1 MQQARGRQQ
10 ARRRQSSNH
19 SLNKEPLMSRPNQ
32 RRGLPPIAAM
42 LAFAFLTLCHAPA
55 SAQRIEA
62 REYHLTNGMQVL
74 MVERHET
81 PTVMGAIVARVGSAN
96 EITGI
101 TGISHL
107 FEHMMFKGTKTIGT
121 KDIDRDLAIMAQ
133 LDSLRALMRAEE
145 RVMREQ
151 LRRGGIEDML
161 APEAK
166 TERYRE
172 LEKSYDALVLEQRDL
187 ILKDQLDELYTQ
199 AGGSFMN
206 AMTSEDMTVYFVRL
220 PSNKLELFMWLE
232 SDRFMDPVFREFYS
246 ERDVVREE
254 RRLSLESTP
263 TGLIEEDF
271 ASMFWKSSSYHWEV
285 LGWASDLYS
294 ITREQ
299 AQTYYDT
306 YYAPNNLTMI
316 LVGDLNPDETIK
328 MVRQYFERIP
338 RGTTD
343 PPDVVTLEERQY
355 GEKRMISEAECSP
368 QAEIWYHTVA
378 WKHPDSYA
386 LEVLGGIMGGKTGRL
401 YKKLVEEKGLAK
413 GSVPGGR
420 RMMPGADNL
429 AVAADQD
436 SRKYAGAFQI
446 SAEGVSG
453 VRAED
458 LESAIYEVINDLKAS
473 PVPAEEL
480 QKVKN
485 QLRVRKIRFM
495 DMMGG
500 LGIMFQ
506 ISQNA
511 GMGDWAEVNNN
522 PEMCDLVTAEDVQ
535 RVANRYLANE
545 QRNVLIIDSKN
556 APAGETPD
564 AQDPRMAQAVQ
575 MIKSMTD
582 TAQLEQ
588 MITMVSMRLDSVDDP
603 ARKAQM
609 ENMIK
614 IATAR
619 LEELKAA
626 EKNAKQ

>member
-1 MQQARGRQQ
+1 
-10 ARRRQSSNH
+10 
-19 SLNKEPLMSRPNQ
+19 MSRPSQ
-32 RRGLPPIAAM
+32 RRGMPYLAAM
-42 LAFAFLTLCHAPA
+42 VAFALLPLSVIPA
-55 SAQRIEA
+55 GAQNIEA
-62 REYHLTNGMQVL
+62 REYQLANGMQVL

-121 KDIDRDLAIMAQ
+121 KDINRDLAIMAQ
-133 LDSLRALMRAEE
+133 LDSLRALMREEE
-145 RVMREQ
+145 RVMREE
-151 LRRGGIEDML
+151 LRRGVISDML
-161 APEAK
+161 DPEAR

-172 LEKSYDALVLEQRDL
+172 LEKTYDALVLEQREL
-187 ILKDQLDELYTQ
+187 IIKDQLDELYTK

-232 SDRFMDPVFREFYS
+232 SDRFMNPVFREFYS

-271 ASMFWKSSSYHWEV
+271 ESMFWKSSPYHWEV
-285 LGWASDLYS
+285 LGWPSDLYS

-299 AQTYYDT
+299 AQAYYDT

-316 LVGDLNPDETIK
+316 LVGDFNPDETIK
-328 MVRQYFERIP
+328 MVKQYFERIP
-338 RGTTD
+338 RGKTE

-355 GEKRMISEAECSP
+355 GEKRMIAEAECSP
-368 QAEIWYHTVA
+368 QTEIWYHTVA
-378 WKHPDSYA
+378 WKHPDSYP
-386 LEVLGGIMGGKTGRL
+386 LEVLAGIMGGKTGRL
-401 YKKLVEEKGLAK
+401 YKKLVEEKGLAM

-420 RMMPGADNL
+420 RMMPGAENL
-429 AVAADQD
+429 AVRADQD

-453 VRAED
+453 ARAED
-458 LESAIYEVINDLKAS
+458 LEAAIYEVIDDLKAN
-473 PVPAEEL
+473 PVPPEEL

-485 QLRVRKIRFM
+485 QLRVRTIRFM
-495 DMMGG
+495 DFMSGM
-500 LGIMFQ
+500 GIMFQ
-506 ISQNA
+506 LSQNA
-511 GMGDWAEVNNN
+511 GRGDWSEVNNN
-522 PEMCDLVTAEDVQ
+522 PRMCDLVTAEDVQ
-535 RVANRYLANE
+535 RVANRYFAND
-545 QRNVLIIDSKN
+545 QRNVLIINSKN
-556 APAGETPD
+556 APAGET
-564 AQDPRMAQAVQ
+564 ASTEDPRMVQAVQ

-588 MITMVSMRLDSVDDP
+588 MISMVSMRLDSVEDP

-609 ENMIK
+609 EKMLRL
-614 IATAR
+614 ATAR

-626 EKNAKQ
+626 EKNEKK